1 MGRFCQTMQ
10 RGRQDAGLTP
20 ELDCS
25 AARPSGVTSPTKS
38 RWLVAVALA
47 ALEFSYLLRRELAAA
62 GPIRRGKNLY
72 DLTFDVPPPPDAV
85 RWSTDRS

>member
-10 RGRQDAGLTP
+10 RGRQDAGLTLW
-20 ELDCS
+20 LDCN
-25 AARPSGVTSPTKS
+25 AARLSGVTSPTKS
-38 RWLVAVALA
+38 RWLVAVVLA

-62 GPIRRGKNLY
+62 GPRLRGKNLY
-72 DLTFDVPPPPDAV
+72 DLTFDVSPPPDAV